1 MFRMTS
7 NSVVERSSGYN
18 FRKVRQNNDVSTST
32 QSDDK
37 MEIDSIYDSESHVDD
52 DDGDTSSDWNPD
64 DEKSQEEQQKEDDS
78 KYVGSENM
86 VGLYD
91 DYDEEEEYKEKERA
105 RSYLGNVL
113 DGIDCHET
121 RKYIIEM
128 AILRDE
134 TVMANE
140 NMKSAKAAY
149 KLAKKEYKRKQ
160 KECNARFANWR
171 LKYAAMD
178 DK

>member
-1 MFRMTS
+1 MSRMSS
-7 NSVVERSSGYN
+7 NSVDCSSSRKEPVYN
-18 FRKVRQNNDVSTST
+18 FRKHHETIQESTSDFE
-32 QSDDK
+32 SDG
-37 MEIDSIYDSESHVDD
+37 
-52 DDGDTSSDWNPD
+52 DDGDTSSDWIPD
-64 DEKSQEEQQKEDDS
+64 DEEYHEHQKGEEEDDDS

-91 DYDEEEEYKEKERA
+91 YDEEEEYKEKERTRA
-105 RSYLGNVL
+105 YLGNVL

-121 RKYIIEM
+121 RKYIIDM

-160 KECNARFANWR
+160 KECDARFAKWR

>member
-1 MFRMTS
+1 MFRITS
-7 NSVVERSSGYN
+7 NPVVKGSPRYN
-18 FRKVRQNNDVSTST
+18 LRKPHGANDTPMST
-32 QSDDK
+32 QSEDK
-37 MEIDSIYDSESHVDD
+37 LEIDSICDCESDID
-52 DDGDTSSDWNPD
+52 ENDGDTSSDWNPD
-64 DEKSQEEQQKEDDS
+64 DEENQQDQQQEDDS

-91 DYDEEEEYKEKERA
+91 DYDEEEEQNHKEGVRA
-105 RSYLGNVL
+105 YLGNVL

-149 KLAKKEYKRKQ
+149 KMAKKEYKRKQ
-160 KECNARFANWR
+160 KECDAKFANWR

-178 DK
+178 EE